1 MLNEHTSA
9 FVIPAE
15 FTCNIITE
23 SALIPNAY
31 SVRIGVDPGS
41 DNPELSSLG
50 FRKIKFLF
58 EEFLQNSIIIN
69 QEHPAFETIN
79 KLDNNAV
86 VLPCEPFD
94 FYIGSI
100 LLLKVMAI
108 AEKYLDINYISIS
121 SVVGESIEFNVFD
134 PYLSDLDLDGDHWW
148 NADNLSTG
156 GKSVFTWDEL
166 KLTDTP
172 GFKPV
177 VVKGGLSDK

>member
-1 MLNEHTSA
+1 MLNEQTST

-31 SVRIGVDPGS
+31 SVYIGVDPGS

-69 QEHPAFETIN
+69 RDHPTFDTVN
-79 KLDNNAV
+79 TFDNNLV

-94 FYIGSI
+94 FYIGS
-100 LLLKVMAI
+100 LLMLKVIAI
-108 AEKYLDINYISIS
+108 AEKYLDINYITIS
-121 SVVGESIEFNVFD
+121 SAVGESIQFNICD
-134 PYLSDLDLDGDHWW
+134 PYLADLELDGDHWW
-148 NADNLSTG
+148 NSDDLSTG
-156 GKSVFTWDEL
+156 GKTVFTWDEL
-166 KLTDTP
+166 KLSDTP